1 MRVCPTCGN
10 TYPDDANFCPMDA
23 TRLPAA
29 AAVEAPATIPSMPA
43 ASAPAVTQPDQPA
56 PIGGRFVLSGFSMQ
70 TPTGLA
76 SAASDLQTGA
86 AVVVKMVAPGVLP
99 TTAMADR
106 ALRELKQ
113 LGKVTSERIV
123 RIVDQGKLADGRV
136 YVATERSDDS
146 STLEELVGR
155 EGPLPLDRAK
165 AIVLQVG
172 EALTE
177 AQKVGVI
184 HRDVAPRNVLVGPGD
199 HVKVGDFGL
208 AEAVTDR
215 VFGAPGFLSP
225 EQAEGKPVDQRSNI
239 YSLGAVYYFALTG
252 KAPFAGDAASLMQQ
266 HLSAVPQPPSSLRA
280 GLGSDVDRVIGKAL
294 EKSGGRRHLTL
305 RQLLTEVAGTSTS
318 TAAQPMRAGAE
329 AKTVMGLEAPR
340 VAPPAKPQAQPATV
354 PSRIQAPAQTMLG
367 VPPASPVGS
376 MGPGATAPS
385 MPAQPP
391 AMVEAPAPRVQPQAP
406 PQPQAQAPQPNA
418 PRVPQPNAPS
428 QPVVVPQ
435 APPQAPT
442 VSSPQGSYEQ
452 SQSSGGRTAEA
463 PRAPANHAPPVAAA
477 AVPAAGGKPNNQTGK
492 KGAFRE
498 TAWFKR
504 GEIEEEMAKAQ
515 AAVGDNALKSG
526 TTGQHVP
533 VDESQVDLSQQDRA
547 RLSLKT
553 GATQAMP
560 VMKAPVQ
567 ALPGERMDEEEMLAE
582 LNPSKKYFLIA
593 GAVVI
598 AVVLAVVI
606 YFATRAAP
614 KAEAPSPQKPAPVAA
629 APPATTPAPTPPSA
643 VAVTPTPPATNTSTP
658 PVKPAAVTAPPS
670 PSLYAAQVAKLES
683 SGGGEKKDV
692 KRLEKLVTI
701 ELKTA
706 HKKREKDVEA
716 ADRELLARL
725 KKLRAK

>member
-1 MRVCPTCGN
+1 MRVCPSCGN

-23 TRLPAA
+23 TRLPP
-29 AAVEAPATIPSMPA
+29 AVAEAPATIPSMPVA
-43 ASAPAVTQPDQPA
+43 TPAAVTQPDQPA
-56 PIGGRFVLSGFSMQ
+56 PIGGRFVLSGFAMQ

-76 SAASDLQTGA
+76 SAATDAQTA
-86 AVVVKMVAPGVLP
+86 ANVVVKTVAAEVLP

-113 LGKVTSERIV
+113 LGKVTSDRIV
-123 RIVDQGKLADGRV
+123 RVVDQGRLPDGRV
-136 YVATERSDDS
+136 YVATERVDGAA
-146 STLEELVGR
+146 TLEELVAR

-165 AIVLQVG
+165 QIVLQVG

-199 HVKVGDFGL
+199 RVKVGDFGL
-208 AEAVTDR
+208 AEPVSDR

-252 KAPFAGDAASLMQQ
+252 KAPFAGDTASLMQQ
-266 HLSAVPQPPSSLRA
+266 HLSAVPQPPSTLRV
-280 GLGSDVDRVIGKAL
+280 GLGADIDRVIGKAL

-305 RQLLTEVAGTSTS
+305 RQLLTEVGATSTS
-318 TAAQPMRAGAE
+318 GVPAQPMRAGAE
-329 AKTVMGLEAPR
+329 AKTVMGLEAPQIAAP
-340 VAPPAKPQAQPATV
+340 VAQPKPATV
-354 PSRIQAPAQTMLG
+354 PSRVQPEARTMMG
-367 VPPASPVGS
+367 IPQSQGPVAS

-385 MPAQPP
+385 MPAQP
-391 AMVEAPAPRVQPQAP
+391 MPQAP
-406 PQPQAQAPQPNA
+406 PQAATVMAEA
-418 PRVPQPNAPS
+418 PRVPVAQPVPRAQPVQPS
-428 QPVVVPQ
+428 QPVQVAAPVQAEPPPRPAPIPQ

-442 VSSPQGSYEQ
+442 MM
-452 SQSSGGRTAEA
+452 AEA
-463 PRAPANHAPPVAAA
+463 PRPAAPANGPSAT
-477 AVPAAGGKPNNQTGK
+477 PAHGAKANNQAGQTNQTGK

-504 GEIEEEMAKAQ
+504 GELEEEMAKAQ

-526 TTGQHVP
+526 VTGQHLP
-533 VDESQVDLSQQDRA
+533 VDESQVDLSAQDRQ

-582 LNPSKKYFLIA
+582 LSPSRRYFLIA
-593 GAVVI
+593 GALVL
-598 AVVLAVVI
+598 AVVLGVVI
-606 YFATRAAP
+606 YFATRPAP
-614 KAEAPSPQKPAPVAA
+614 HAEAPVPDKPAPVAA
-629 APPATTPAPTPPSA
+629 SPPSPATPPTTPPSA
-643 VAVTPTPPATNTSTP
+643 VAVTPPAPKPTPPSTPPAPETP
-658 PVKPAAVTAPPS
+658 TVTPS
-670 PSLYAAQVAKLES
+670 PSQYAAQVTKLEDKGAS
-683 SGGGEKKDV
+683 AKEVKKLE
-692 KRLEKLVTI
+692 RLVVL
-701 ELKTA
+701 ELKGA
-706 HKKREKDVEA
+706 HKKKERALEG